1 MGFENYKRRETTLD
15 SKETVI
21 DRARELRRAQKA
33 RIAAP
38 LGKQKS
44 DAKETERNVA
54 MNLGYAVDEYEK
66 TLMSAAH
73 SKAQP

>member
-1 MGFENYKRRETTLD
+1 MD

-33 RIAAP
+33 RISAP

-44 DAKETERNVA
+44 DAKEHERDVA

-66 TLMSAAH
+66 TLMRAAK
-73 SKAQP
+73 SKGQP